1 MKPKTALKALGP
13 LLKAPSFTSKE
24 ARLRGVTPATLNHYI
39 NAGDLE
45 RIARGIYRH
54 SDSPSVT
61 DVRWEDLMKAVQAVK
76 GGVVCLIS
84 ALALYEVT
92 EEMPREYWIAIT
104 NVTSY
109 KGAAN
114 VRLVRM
120 RNMTL
125 GKTSITI
132 EKVKVPI
139 FDLERTIV
147 DTFRLLDKEIA
158 IKALKMAVKRKG
170 AGKLNLPKLEAYAK
184 KLKVPMA
191 PYILTVT
198 T

>member
-1 MKPKTALKALGP
+1 MKPKTALKTLAP
-13 LLKAPSFTSKE
+13 LLEASSFTSKE
-24 ARLRGVTPATLNHYI
+24 ARTRGVSPATLNHYI
-39 NAGDLE
+39 KAGDIE
-45 RIARGIYRH
+45 RLARGIYRH
-54 SDSPSVT
+54 AEAPSIS
-61 DVRWEDLMKAVQAVK
+61 DVRWEDLAKAAQAIR

-84 ALALYEVT
+84 ALALYDVT

-104 NVTSY
+104 NVTSH
-109 KGAAN
+109 KRARN

-170 AGKLNLPKLEAYAK
+170 SGKLNLAKLQAYAK

-191 PYILTVT
+191 PYILSVT